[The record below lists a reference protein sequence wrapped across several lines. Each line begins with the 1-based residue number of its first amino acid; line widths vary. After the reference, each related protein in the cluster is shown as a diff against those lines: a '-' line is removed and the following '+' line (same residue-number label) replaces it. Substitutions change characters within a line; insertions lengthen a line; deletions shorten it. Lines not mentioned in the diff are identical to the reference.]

1 MTEPK
6 FTLSL
11 VEAAAPHQSTKPSFT
26 LAKMTGDFPGGKE
39 RWGKGRIKS
48 KKHPSGR
55 NDYNWSECNCLEPNR
70 SRSIF
75 NNAKENTKIIS

>member
-26 LAKMTGDFPGGKE
+26 LAKMTGDFPGEKE

-48 KKHPSGR
+48 KKPPSGR
-55 NDYNWSECNCLEPNR
+55 NDYNWSECNCLEPDR

-75 NNAKENTKIIS
+75 NNAKENTKIVS

>member
-55 NDYNWSECNCLEPNR
+55 NDYNWSECNCLEAGFDFTVFKSLFSNVD
-70 SRSIF
+70 SG
-75 NNAKENTKIIS
+75 